1 MNHGHAPSWS
11 GMVRG
16 TVLTSLLAG
25 IGYFLL
31 AAGTIHLTSNGR
43 DIATVWAANA
53 VLLALLLDRP
63 KRRWG
68 AILVA
73 GFIGNAAANLVTR
86 GTIEA
91 PLFYGV
97 ANIVEVVIAAL
108 GLRAST
114 EEGGIL
120 HRPTNVFRLFLW
132 AGLLAP
138 LASAFLGAGTAVL
151 VFDEPF
157 LRSLTTW
164 YASDALGLLIF
175 TPLLYALFRGDYGR
189 SIYAMTPLQRLEMGG
204 VLLLTAAT
212 CIVVFRS
219 HQLPILFLVAM
230 PITLTNFRV
239 GALGTKLAIL
249 ITAVIGGLYTMHDL
263 GPITLASSDPRV
275 QALFFQFFLACLLLG
290 ELPVGAA
297 LAAQQSLLQT
307 LAERE
312 RAMRL
317 MASQSPDLLLS
328 FDERGVCRYALGA
341 ARSLLGDVPK
351 AFIGQGIECLTADPA
366 VLVEASRQARED
378 RQGVYLAEF
387 QPCNKPDLHLEA
399 SFRAT
404 VDDRGNFLGTLASI
418 RDITAR
424 KQQELALVRYAQ
436 TDDLTGLLNRAGFLQ
451 KLGTAIAGDERGDI
465 CIALIDMDHF
475 KRINDNRGHQ
485 AGDAVLQEIGARLS
499 SQVRA
504 TDAVGRL
511 GGDEFVVLMPRCGWD
526 TAREIGNRL
535 VAAVGRTPIV
545 LPDGG
550 PAVTASISCGIAR
563 YRKGWTMAQ
572 FLSEADRA
580 LYEAKGAGR
589 DRIMCA

>member
-1 MNHGHAPSWS
+1 M
-11 GMVRG
+11 
-16 TVLTSLLAG
+16 
-25 IGYFLL
+25 
-31 AAGTIHLTSNGR
+31 
-43 DIATVWAANA
+43 
-53 VLLALLLDRP
+53 
-63 KRRWG
+63 
-68 AILVA
+68 
-73 GFIGNAAANLVTR
+73 
-86 GTIEA
+86 E
-91 PLFYGV
+91 
-97 ANIVEVVIAAL
+97 
-108 GLRAST
+108 
-114 EEGGIL
+114 
-120 HRPTNVFRLFLW
+120 
-132 AGLLAP
+132 
-138 LASAFLGAGTAVL
+138 
-151 VFDEPF
+151 
-157 LRSLTTW
+157 
-164 YASDALGLLIF
+164 
-175 TPLLYALFRGDYGR
+175 
-189 SIYAMTPLQRLEMGG
+189 
-204 VLLLTAAT
+204 
-212 CIVVFRS
+212 
-219 HQLPILFLVAM
+219 
-230 PITLTNFRV
+230 
-239 GALGTKLAIL
+239 
-249 ITAVIGGLYTMHDL
+249 
-263 GPITLASSDPRV
+263 
-275 QALFFQFFLACLLLG
+275 
-290 ELPVGAA
+290 
-297 LAAQQSLLQT
+297 
-307 LAERE
+307 
-312 RAMRL
+312 
-317 MASQSPDLLLS
+317 ASQ
-328 FDERGVCRYALGA
+328 
-341 ARSLLGDVPK
+341 
-351 AFIGQGIECLTADPA
+351 
-366 VLVEASRQARED
+366 QARED

-387 QPCNKPDLHLEA
+387 QPRNKPDLHLEA